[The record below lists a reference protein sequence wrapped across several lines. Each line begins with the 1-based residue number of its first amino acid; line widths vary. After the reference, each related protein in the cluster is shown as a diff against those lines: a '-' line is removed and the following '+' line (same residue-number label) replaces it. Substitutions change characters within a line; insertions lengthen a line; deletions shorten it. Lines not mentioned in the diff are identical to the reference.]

1 MNQDDV
7 IDLLSLAA
15 SYDQRT
21 VGEMDVKAWWLV
33 AARERWTT
41 PAAQR
46 VIVDY
51 YSHDAGRRRISPPA
65 VSDGIRAARRQA
77 AQAFVPPRI
86 PLDLPD
92 HDYPAW
98 YRARLA
104 EFVDEAVNGWAV
116 GRPLPVE
123 AVEPAGTAV
132 PLDQAP
138 AVLRAELERLMPRVG
153 SGPRRSRPP
162 TRATPLDLDPRR
174 RAEARAQL
182 DAVRPAAA
190 HPDAGETTSSIADDQ
205 QEEATA

>member
-33 AARERWTT
+33 AARERWTA
-41 PAAQR
+41 PSAQR

-86 PLDLPD
+86 PAELPD
-92 HDYPAW
+92 CDYPAW

-104 EFVDEAVNGWAV
+104 EFVDAAVDGWAA

-123 AVEPAGTAV
+123 AVEPRGTAL

-138 AVLRAELERLMPRVG
+138 PVVRAEVERLMPRIG
-153 SGPRRSRPP
+153 SVPRRSRPP
-162 TRATPLDLDPRR
+162 TRATPMDLDPRR
-174 RAEARAQL
+174 RAEARAQI
-182 DAVRPAAA
+182 DAARRPADR
-190 HPDAGETTSSIADDQ
+190 PDARASTPGIPDDQ
-205 QEEATA
+205 QEDVSA